1 VTSLDDIVTQLERQR
16 DAIDNALEALRG
28 ISAQSSGD
36 RTGAERSG
44 KRRGPNSEGRHRQIE
59 AMRRYWAAKKAGKKT
74 ALAKKKTGLTVA
86 GRRKLSENMHK
97 RWAAKRKAA
106 AA

>member
-1 VTSLDDIVTQLERQR
+1 
-16 DAIDNALEALRG
+16 
-28 ISAQSSGD
+28 
-36 RTGAERSG
+36 
-44 KRRGPNSEGRHRQIE
+44 
-59 AMRRYWAAKKAGKKT
+59 MRRYWAAKKAGKKT